1 MALRRSIV
9 VVGLGS
15 IGRRHARLLK
25 ARGDLEVQVCEPDA
39 GTARLAF
46 EQFGE
51 TPLFASYDEVLASGP
66 EMVLVAT
73 PHQLHCEQTVRALA
87 QNVHVLCEKPMSD
100 NLPDAQRMAAAAE
113 SSSAI
118 LNIGFSL
125 HYHPVV
131 ERLRELIRDGVLGT
145 IAQVHYRVG
154 SYITLVNS
162 GSRYQSRMEG
172 ALLMDY
178 AHQPDILYWLLDK
191 KPAGVYMAG
200 GRGGEMAYSSC
211 PNFLSMVCDYG
222 APLVATIELNY
233 LQMPQRHACEVVG
246 DRAWALCDMDKGT
259 IRVGSREMQSETEET
274 IPVEVDRLYE
284 LEHQAFLD
292 AVDGKREP
300 ESPAAEAIVSMEIID
315 AALQSWRTGR
325 RVALGS

>member
-25 ARGDLEVQVCEPDA
+25 ARGDLEVRACEPDA

-51 TPLFASYDEVLASGP
+51 MPLYTSYDEALASGP
-66 EMVLVAT
+66 DMVLIAT
-73 PHQLHCEQTVRALA
+73 PHHLHCAQTVQALA

-100 NLPDAQRMAAAAE
+100 SLADAQRMMAAAE
-113 SSSAI
+113 ASEAI

-125 HYHPVV
+125 HFHPVIRRLKALIQ
-131 ERLRELIRDGVLGT
+131 ERALGQVL
-145 IAQVHYRVG
+145 QVHYRVG

-162 GSRYQSRMEG
+162 GSRYQAEMEG

-178 AHQPDILYWLLDK
+178 AHQPDVLFWLLGAR
-191 KPAGVYMAG
+191 PRGVYMAAAQG
-200 GRGGEMAYSSC
+200 GDMAFSAS
-211 PNFLSMVCDYG
+211 PNLLSMVCDYG
-222 APLVATIELNY
+222 LPLVTTIELNY

-246 DRAWALCDMDKGT
+246 DEGWALCDFDRGT
-259 IRVGSREMQSETEET
+259 IRIGNKEAQSEREER

-315 AALQSWRTGR
+315 AALRSWRTGQ
-325 RVALGS
+325 RVALG